1 MSFYEHIMINFKRK
15 TEEAPTEGI
24 SVHKIYLKK
33 IPKKHITRHG
43 K

>member
-1 MSFYEHIMINFKRK
+1 MINFKRK

-33 IPKKHITRHG
+33 FLRSILLDMVNNL
-43 K
+43 